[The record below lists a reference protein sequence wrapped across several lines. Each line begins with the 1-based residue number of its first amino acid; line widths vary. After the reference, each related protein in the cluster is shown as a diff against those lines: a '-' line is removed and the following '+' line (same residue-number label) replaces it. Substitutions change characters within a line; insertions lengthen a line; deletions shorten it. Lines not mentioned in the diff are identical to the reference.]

1 MNQRPDNHPEPLPEG
16 SGSST
21 FKGGEFRSVAHLR
34 IGLMGCGHVA
44 EFGHLPAIEET
55 AGVELVAL
63 YDPVPGK
70 AASYAAR
77 FGGQPFEEP
86 DAFFATHL
94 DVVAITSSAPAH
106 RQNVLDAAKHGVH
119 VICEKPIAMT
129 DDEGEEMCAAME
141 AAGKEFFVGFCY
153 RFSPVAQQI
162 KGWVDGGIVGE
173 VRALRLI
180 YNWHLHG
187 QFMRSAEGEWI
198 ESPLYRGRMEEGGP
212 LVDCGVHQIDLARW
226 WLGSEVK
233 DWSAAGAWVGKFEA
247 PDHVWLHMR
256 HETGALTTVE
266 VSYAHGHTA
275 KEPRSVFTYELIGT
289 GGVIRYDRDGYIL
302 EARHGQGTLIA
313 PGASEKNFHGMYAA
327 LVERLNGLGL
337 EMPTAEDGIIATRI
351 ARQAT
356 EELVADRRHSGKP
369 TA

>member
-1 MNQRPDNHPEPLPEG
+1 VVFCRLMAKP
-16 SGSST
+16 
-21 FKGGEFRSVAHLR
+21 LR

-44 EFGHLPAIEET
+44 EFGHLPAIQES
-55 AGVELVAL
+55 AGLELVAL
-63 YDPVPGK
+63 YDPVPGR
-70 AASYAAR
+70 AADYAAR
-77 FGGQPFEEP
+77 FGGQPFEDAE
-86 DAFFATHL
+86 AFFATNL
-94 DVVAITSSAPAH
+94 DVVAITSSAHAH
-106 RQNVLDAAKHGVH
+106 RENVLDASKHGVH

-129 DDEGEEMCAAME
+129 DEEGGEMVAAMR

-162 KGWVDGGIVGE
+162 KQWVGDGTVGE

-187 QFMRSAEGEWI
+187 QFIRSPAGEWV
-198 ESPLYRGRMEEGGP
+198 ESPFYRGRMEEGGP

-233 DWSAAGAWVGKFEA
+233 GWSAAGAWVGKFEA

-302 EARHGQGTLIA
+302 EARHGQGTISV
-313 PGASEKNFHGMYAA
+313 PGASEKNFPGMYAA
-327 LVERLNGLGL
+327 LVERLNGG
-337 EMPTAEDGIIATRI
+337 EIDMPTAQDGIDATRI

-356 EELVADRRHSGKP
+356 DSLIAGRR
-369 TA
+369 